1 MPDTS
6 SSSKRSGAAR
16 LPEGVRVYAVGDVHG
31 RLDLLDAVFARID
44 EDLRGKPADRPVQVL
59 VGDYIDRG
67 PDSRG
72 VVSRLLERRREH
84 ELVCLMGNHESFLLA
99 FLRDPA
105 VLRHWL
111 PNGGSTTLESY
122 GVQLRPLAGMRIQ
135 AGLVAEELRRKLP
148 PEHEDFLSTLPYAF
162 TCGDYLFV
170 HAGIR
175 PDVPLD
181 RQSPDDLL
189 WIRDEF
195 LLSTA
200 AFEKIVVHGHTPVP
214 QPEIHPNRIAIDTGA
229 FVTGR
234 LTCLV
239 LEGEDRRFL

>member
-1 MPDTS
+1 MSP
-6 SSSKRSGAAR
+6 R
-16 LPEGVRVYAVGDVHG
+16 LPEGVRIYAIGDVHG
-31 RLDLLDAVFARID
+31 RLDLLDALLARID
-44 EDLRGKPADRPVQVL
+44 DDLRASPVDRPIEVL

-72 VVSRLLERRREH
+72 VVARLVERRRKR

-105 VLRHWL
+105 VLRQWL
-111 PNGGSTTLESY
+111 PNGGLATLESY
-122 GVQLRPLAGMRIQ
+122 GVQVRSPTGLPIQ
-135 AGLVAEELRRKLP
+135 AKLIAEEFRSKLP
-148 PEHEDFLSTLPYAF
+148 PEHEDFLSNLPHAF
-162 TCGDYLFV
+162 SCGDYLFV

-175 PDVPLD
+175 PNVPLD

-189 WIRDEF
+189 WIREEF

-200 AFEKIVVHGHTPVP
+200 VFEKIVVHGHTPVAR
-214 QPEIHPNRIAIDTGA
+214 PEIRPNRIAIDTGA
-229 FVTGR
+229 YFTGR

-239 LEGEDRRFL
+239 LEGADRRFL